1 MAPNLSIYKASAG
14 SGKTFILTV
23 EYIVLILENGSDE
36 WKHTLAVTFT
46 NKATAEMK
54 SRIVETLYGIY
65 RRRPECDGYM
75 DKINEKLKAKG
86 SKPMSL
92 DDMAKRAGDA
102 LTSILHD
109 YSHFR
114 VETIDSFFQSVL
126 RNMAYELGLNAS
138 LAVELNGDEVVSLAV
153 DRVVEKMGTN
163 IDLQNWILAY
173 VKEKLDQGGRWDI
186 TGELKKFAACIYKE
200 EYMQRTKEENEK
212 LACSTTVDDFKRN
225 MLGIKDNAKTT
236 LAAEAGNVKE
246 LINSTMNGGKDIKNY
261 RWYDNAIDK
270 MGGEDFSYEPSNT
283 IVNAINDPSTMLTKT
298 NQKNDALQ
306 TAAIAVSDALKD
318 LYGTFISK
326 RSEVNTAD
334 LCMAKLSSM
343 RLLETIEDEAGKI
356 NDENNQFVLS
366 RTATLLSQLKG
377 DTDTPFMFEK
387 TGTTLH
393 NVMIDE
399 FQDTSQQ
406 QWDNFKE
413 LLIENQSTGGTDLLV
428 GDIKQSIYRWRNGK
442 WEILA
447 NVKNELKRLSPK
459 EETLEYNYRSEKE
472 IIDFNNMFFPKT
484 AKLLDAMG
492 DKPKGYS
499 SIADVYKDVHQKTSE
514 KKEKNP
520 RGYVS
525 VRLCE
530 KNDDYREKTCSQV
543 VDSIRSLLGSGLR
556 QKDIAILVRKNEY
569 INVLTAYFSAKATGL
584 RLVSDEAFTLEASLA
599 VQMMIAA
606 LRCMENTKEKDPIPY
621 RFLALHYTK
630 DIMHQQVDMKDV
642 LSTPEEL
649 QTEFFDKRN
658 DLAKLPLYILCE
670 RLQHIL
676 RLSEMEGQDVYLFTF
691 FDNLQACIRNGTS
704 DIHSFLQAWDQ
715 DIHAKT
721 ITPTATDGIRIM
733 TIHKSKGLQF
743 HTVLLPFLD
752 WETDKTRNDDTVWYR
767 PKSNPFNELGALPM
781 ALGKKMENSTMKDVF
796 LNEKFQKRVDALN
809 MLYVAFTRPECNLM
823 IWASIKPDSKKDK
836 DDKKET
842 ETTEETKA
850 QVSLTTMGELA
861 KAVLGDSLKEDGEW
875 FSYNTGTPVTPSADK
890 DKTKDK
896 KEENENRMKT
906 ENTDKNAVEVKM
918 VSSDPRLDFKQSNL
932 ARRYLAELAGADMA
946 KRENS
951 IETGIALHYVLSQI
965 RHDDQDQLAKAL
977 NQCMAEGLIPDD
989 TAKQKIGDMLA
1000 KGFECPTVKEW
1011 FSPDREVFNECSIA
1025 CKDKSCR
1032 PDRVVVHGSEVEV
1045 VDYKFGKYM
1054 KEHEDQVRS
1063 YMELLKE
1070 IYPGH
1075 TVKGF
1080 LWYVFNGTVKEVKA

>member
-54 SRIVETLYGIY
+54 SRIVETLYGIS
-65 RRRPECDGYM
+65 RGLPECNGYV

-86 SKPMSL
+86 LTISPG
-92 DDMAKRAGDA
+92 DMKKRAGEA

-109 YSHFR
+109 YTHFR

-138 LAVELNGDEVVSLAV
+138 LAVELNGDEVVGLAV
-153 DRVVEKMGTN
+153 DRVVEKMDKSR
-163 IDLQNWILAY
+163 DLQDWILAY

-200 EYMQRTKEENEK
+200 EYMQRTEAENKK
-212 LACSTTVDDFKRN
+212 LACSATVDAFKKK
-225 MLGIKDNAKTT
+225 MQGIKDDAKAVLTT
-236 LAAEAGNVKE
+236 EADKVKG
-246 LINSTMNGGKDIKNY
+246 LINSTMGGGKDISYYNRY
-261 RWYDNAIDK
+261 ESAINK
-270 MGGEDFSYEPSNT
+270 MGGGDFSYEPSST
-283 IVNAINDPSTMLTKT
+283 IMNAIAEPSTMLAKK
-298 NQKNDALQ
+298 NQNNSSLVAATEDVASALEELYDA
-306 TAAIAVSDALKD
+306 
-318 LYGTFISK
+318 FISK
-326 RSEVNTAD
+326 RDEANTAD
-334 LCMAKLSSM
+334 LCLAKLSSM
-343 RLLETIEDEAGKI
+343 RLLETIEGEAGDI

-442 WEILA
+442 WEILH
-447 NVKNELKRLSPK
+447 NVKNELGRLSPK

-472 IIDFNNMFFPKT
+472 IIDFNNNFFPE
-484 AKLLDAMG
+484 AAAFLDQMG
-492 DKPKGYS
+492 DIPEGYS
-499 SIADVYKDVHQKTSE
+499 SIADIYKDVKQKTSE

-520 RGYVS
+520 KGYVS

-530 KNDDYREKTCSQV
+530 KDDDYSEKTCRQV
-543 VDSIRSLLGSGLR
+543 EESIRSLLGSGLS

-569 INVLTAYFSAKATGL
+569 INVLTEYFSANATDL

-606 LRCMENTKEKDPIPY
+606 LCCMENTKEKDPIPY
-621 RFLALHYTK
+621 RFLALHYAK
-630 DIMHQQVDMKDV
+630 DIMHQPVDMKDV
-642 LSTPEEL
+642 LNTPEKLEA
-649 QTEFFDKRN
+649 EFFCHMKE
-658 DLAKLPLYILCE
+658 LATLPLYILCE

-676 RLSEMEGQDVYLFTF
+676 GLSSLEGQDVYLFTF
-691 FDNLQACIRNGTS
+691 FDNLQACVRNGTS
-704 DIHSFLQAWDQ
+704 DIHTFLQAWDQ

-752 WETDKTRNDDTVWYR
+752 WETDKTRNDDTVWYK
-767 PKSNPFNELGALPM
+767 PKDNPFDELGALPM

-823 IWASIKPDSKKDK
+823 IWAAIKHDSKKDK
-836 DDKKET
+836 
-842 ETTEETKA
+842 ETTEGAKA
-850 QVSLTTMGELA
+850 TANLTTMGELA
-861 KAVLGDSLKEDGEW
+861 KAVLGDNLKEDGEW
-875 FSYNTGTPVTPSADK
+875 FSYQTGTPVTPSADK
-890 DKTKDK
+890 DEVKAKDR
-896 KEENENRMKT
+896 KEENGNRMKT
-906 ENTDKNAVEVKM
+906 ENTDENAVDVKM

-932 ARRYLAELAGADMA
+932 SRRYLAELAGADMA
-946 KRENS
+946 KRETN

-965 RHDDQDQLAKAL
+965 RHAGQLDKAL
-977 NQCMAEGLIPDD
+977 SQCMAEGLIPDD
-989 TAKQKIGDMLA
+989 TAKRKIRDMLA
-1000 KGFECPTVKEW
+1000 KGFKNPTVQEW
-1011 FSPDREVFNECSIA
+1011 FSADCEVFNECSIA
-1025 CKDKSCR
+1025 CKDTSCR

-1045 VDYKFGKYM
+1045 VDYKFGKSK
-1054 KEHEDQVRS
+1054 KEHEEQVRS
-1063 YMELLKE
+1063 YMKLLQE
-1070 IYPGH
+1070 IYPGR

-1080 LWYVFNGTVKEVKA
+1080 LWYVYDGTVKEVKA